1 MKNISLVKLALAFLG
16 FAASVFA
23 GDPSGTWKFT
33 AEGPNGRSAES
44 TLVLKLDGQNL
55 SGTIENKAGK
65 TDIGDARFSNDEV
78 SFTVDR
84 KIRRRT
90 LEIRYSGKLEGDT
103 IKGTIQTNGR
113 EGKAIS
119 IPWEATRQK

>member
-1 MKNISLVKLALAFLG
+1 MKTTSLLKLGLAFLS
-16 FAASVFA
+16 FAAAAFA
-23 GDPSGTWKFT
+23 GDPTGTWKFT
-33 AEGPNGRSAES
+33 AEGPNGRSVES
-44 TLVLKLDGQNL
+44 TLVLKLEGQNL
-55 SGTIENKAGK
+55 SGTMENKAGK
-65 TDIGDARFSNDEV
+65 TDIADAKFANDEL

-90 LEIRYSGKLEGDT
+90 LEIRYSGKLEGDA
-103 IKGTIQTNGR
+103 IKGTIQTTGR